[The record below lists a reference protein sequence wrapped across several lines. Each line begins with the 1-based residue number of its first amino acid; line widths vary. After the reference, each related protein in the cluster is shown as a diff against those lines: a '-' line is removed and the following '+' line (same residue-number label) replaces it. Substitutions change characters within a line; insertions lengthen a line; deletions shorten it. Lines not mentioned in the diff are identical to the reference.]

1 MNPTPS
7 NRHELFPLLS
17 NQHGRSRFAQDL
29 ENIIADLGFEDG
41 LKMLLIPSTRIVSP
55 AVDLSCKKSICARLR

>member
-1 MNPTPS
+1 MNLIPS
-7 NRHELFPLLS
+7 NRHELFPPQS

-29 ENIIADLGFEDG
+29 ENIIADLGFEGG
-41 LKMLLIPSTRIVSP
+41 LKMLLIRSTQIVSP